1 MSTRRNESARPPLS
15 TGVTERLD
23 AMSITSEGQRR
34 MATPIANG
42 TNDRI
47 ESTTKPPKVSTPET
61 FDGNQGRL
69 EDFKL
74 QVQLYFFFNRAQ
86 FATESE
92 KVLYASSFLRG
103 KAARGFRP
111 YLKDWLDH
119 QEGDQQPKTETRT
132 IFHDYDQF
140 EIKLEELYGIP
151 NEESHADRHIRRLR
165 QVTSVSS
172 YASEFQ
178 GYAADLEWN
187 DAALRSQFYL
197 GLKEVVKAELSRG
210 RTTRSLAAMMKE
222 AKEIDERLQE
232 LRSDRMM
239 YVDPGKGRTRTP
251 REDPYGPRPMELD
264 NLEKERKKSDKFRKI
279 RCYRCQQQGH
289 IARNCSQR
297 QVSGEFNSM
306 EKAAYQK
313 CAEYLTTP

>member
-1 MSTRRNESARPPLS
+1 
-15 TGVTERLD
+15 
-23 AMSITSEGQRR
+23 MSITSEGQRR

-232 LRSDRMM
+232 LRSDRMI
-239 YVDPGKGRTRTP
+239 
-251 REDPYGPRPMELD
+251 ELLLFD
-264 NLEKERKKSDKFRKI
+264 AVLFGSDRVGLATLEQVHLSPDSHLFRKSLVTI
-279 RCYRCQQQGH
+279 LPSPLLRDL
-289 IARNCSQR
+289 SSTLSS
-297 QVSGEFNSM
+297 VS
-306 EKAAYQK
+306 A
-313 CAEYLTTP
+313 L